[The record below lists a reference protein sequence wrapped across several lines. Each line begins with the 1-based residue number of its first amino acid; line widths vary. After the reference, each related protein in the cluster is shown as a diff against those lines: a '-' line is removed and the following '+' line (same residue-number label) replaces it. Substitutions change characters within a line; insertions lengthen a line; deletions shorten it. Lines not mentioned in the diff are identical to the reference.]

1 MGKGRRKRE
10 IERGGDKIG
19 GKRGQEGKIK
29 WKEV

>member
-10 IERGGDKIG
+10 IEREGDKIG
-19 GKRGQEGKIK
+19 DKKGQEGKIK